1 MPRVSISQVT
11 TYAGWIVGLAI
22 AALVATG
29 WRRTVHASAD
39 MERTRGQQAVQEAIQ
54 LSEEQAPLDAP
65 VPWLKKLWS
74 AVAGFG
80 LAVWVGAA
88 AATVIAFGTAYL
100 VVTLTNMLKK

>member
-1 MPRVSISQVT
+1 MSITQVT
-11 TYAGWIVGLAI
+11 TYAGWLAGLAI

-29 WRRTVHASAD
+29 WRRSVHASAEL
-39 MERTRGQQAVQEAIQ
+39 ERSRGQQAVHEAIE
-54 LSEEQAPLDAP
+54 LSEEHAPLDAP
-65 VPWLKKLWS
+65 VPLLQKVWS

-88 AATVIAFGTAYL
+88 TATVIAFGMAYL